1 LGTIPDPQRINVLA
15 AFATLD
21 LKKQHCW
28 GENSVGFEKGTLSPQ
43 MQRWIWK
50 SNTAAAKAMLDL
62 KNEHCCRIS
71 CTPA

>member
-28 GENSVGFEKGTLSPQ
+28 GESSVGFEKRTLLSHFLYSCLKPNVFSPLEA
-43 MQRWIWK
+43 RK
-50 SNTAAAKAMLDL
+50 FFRRTV
-62 KNEHCCRIS
+62 
-71 CTPA
+71 

>member
-1 LGTIPDPQRINVLA
+1 VLDLRKENTA
-15 AFATLD
+15 AANAALN
-21 LKKQHCW
+21 LKKQHYC
-28 GENSVGFEKGTLSPQ
+28 GKSNVGFEKGTLSPQ

>member
-1 LGTIPDPQRINVLA
+1 LN
-15 AFATLD
+15 F
-21 LKKQHCW
+21 KKQYYC
-28 GENSVGFEKGTLSPQ
+28 GKSNVRFEKGTLSPQ